1 MRSEMSY
8 VLIAELS
15 EGFREATFNGNIR
28 PVLETVVRQCSL
40 NSSCRQLIS
49 GERLFQA
56 YLLAYLALNEAMFK
70 KSVDLILNC

>member
-15 EGFREATFNGNIR
+15 EGFREAAFNGNIR

-49 GERLFQA
+49 GERLF
-56 YLLAYLALNEAMFK
+56 
-70 KSVDLILNC
+70 